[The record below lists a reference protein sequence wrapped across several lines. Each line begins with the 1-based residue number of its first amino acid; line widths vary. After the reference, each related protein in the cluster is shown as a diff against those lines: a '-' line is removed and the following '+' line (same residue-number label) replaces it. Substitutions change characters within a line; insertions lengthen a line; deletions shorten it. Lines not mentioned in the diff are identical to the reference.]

1 MLSGTLVITG
11 KIAKI
16 IDVTPRLGVGSLS
29 SPLGLPAPRR
39 RERRSKGRVMK
50 SKYMH
55 LQTGVVLSFKE
66 LLTNEKGKDQ
76 IWEAADEMRSLL
88 LEIAEAREEQ
98 AQHLLMEAQEIRECV
113 KNYDA
118 AEEQL
123 GKRVGTNSRGF

>member
-1 MLSGTLVITG
+1 MVRLVLG
-11 KIAKI
+11 W
-16 IDVTPRLGVGSLS
+16 VHLVLPRVSPTPR
-29 SPLGLPAPRR
+29 RK
-39 RERRSKGRVMK
+39 ERNSEDRAMK

-98 AQHLLMEAQEIRECV
+98 AQQLLMEAQEIRECV

-123 GKRVGTNSRGF
+123 DKRVGTNSQGY

>member
-1 MLSGTLVITG
+1 VLSGTLVITG

-29 SPLGLPAPRR
+29 SPLGLPVPRR

-50 SKYMH
+50 SKYMD

-66 LLTNEKGKDQ
+66 LLTYEKGKDQ

-88 LEIAEAREEQ
+88 LEIADAREEQ
-98 AQHLLMEAQEIRECV
+98 AQHLLMEAQAIRECV
-113 KNYDA
+113 KNYEA

-123 GKRVGTNSRGF
+123 DKRVGTKSRDF

>member
-1 MLSGTLVITG
+1 
-11 KIAKI
+11 
-16 IDVTPRLGVGSLS
+16 
-29 SPLGLPAPRR
+29 
-39 RERRSKGRVMK
+39 MK

-55 LQTGVVLSFKE
+55 LQTGVVLTFKE

-113 KNYDA
+113 KNYEA

-123 GKRVGTNSRGF
+123 DKRVGTKSRDF